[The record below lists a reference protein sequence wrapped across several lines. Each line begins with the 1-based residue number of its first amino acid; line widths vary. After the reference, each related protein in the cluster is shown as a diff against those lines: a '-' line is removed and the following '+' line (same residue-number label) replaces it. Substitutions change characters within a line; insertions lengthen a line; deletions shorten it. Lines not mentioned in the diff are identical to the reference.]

1 MKHPSPTEKAVRIIE
16 NFDRLPADQHVEI
29 FRDLSPIG
37 REELVEVIA
46 RPTELIRRISEE
58 EMFFTIKQL
67 GEQNAPALIAMT
79 TGKQLLYLLDIDLW
93 KKEMLDTYAVA
104 RWLDILS
111 RIGEEKMLQFVQVAD
126 PELIMTAM
134 EHLIRVK
141 MRNPDLDFV
150 EESDSLPSYTL
161 EDMFYVD
168 FRVPESEEVLKIF
181 LETVFRWNIQFYI
194 NMMQG
199 LATGLPGENEEAALK
214 WRRARLADKGFP
226 EFDEAVEIYQVPP
239 ARRGQR
245 TVGRICTAGTGLFRK
260 ISLLCRLS
268 IEGAGFE
275 QPVPK
280 VSG

>member
-1 MKHPSPTEKAVRIIE
+1 MMKYPSPTEKAVRIIE
-16 NFDRLPADQHVEI
+16 NFDRLPADQRVEI

-150 EESDSLPSYTL
+150 EESDSPSYRRTY
-161 EDMFYVD
+161 FYID
-168 FRVPESEEVLKIF
+168 FRVPESEVLKIF
-181 LETVFRWNIQFYI
+181 LDRVSMEHQFSI
-194 NMMQG
+194 NMIR
-199 LATGLPGENEEAALK
+199 TRRLPGRREAARR
-214 WRRARLADKGFP
+214 RRAQLADKVFLNLTSCRDLSASSAAEDG
-226 EFDEAVEIYQVPP
+226 
-239 ARRGQR
+239 
-245 TVGRICTAGTGLFRK
+245 GRICTAGTGLFEN
-260 ISLLCRLS
+260 L
-268 IEGAGFE
+268 
-275 QPVPK
+275 VT
-280 VSG
+280 V